1 MVYEPKSYRGY
12 TYLMRKDYYTT
23 MRVIVNLKNIMIA
36 RKLLAE
42 PDGRP
47 HKNTYFGWMRF
58 IKPLP
63 LWEAMEAGLVPLFNM
78 YRA

>member
-1 MVYEPKSYRGY
+1 MVYEPKPYRGY
-12 TYLMRKDYYTT
+12 TYLMRKDYHNT
-23 MRVIVNLKNIMIA
+23 MGVIVNLKNIMIG
-36 RKLLAE
+36 KKILCE

-47 HKNTYFGWMRF
+47 TKKTYFGWMRF

-78 YRA
+78 YRV